1 MSPRLPS
8 GDADCMRARAE
19 EAEGTPDEPMDILV
33 IGAGSIG
40 RRHAANLAALG
51 VRVAIHDID
60 REALSSLCTTH
71 GYRPIH
77 DLDHALED
85 DRYTAAVIC
94 TPPHLHIPQA
104 IRAAEAGLH
113 LFIEKPLS
121 HRQEGI
127 DKLLSLVGK
136 CNLIGMAGFMLRY
149 EPGLCYLKEHIR
161 PEEVAFAQIEFGSY
175 LPDWR
180 SGVDYRSVYS
190 ARRSMGGGI
199 ILDDI
204 HELDY
209 ACWLFGFPQQIAGK
223 SGTFS
228 DLEIDV
234 EDTAEIQLIYPRS
247 LVTIHADYLQRRSMR
262 RCRICMRDGYTTDW
276 IFGEGVTSHTG
287 EGRSDFS
294 YRDSFA
300 INDLY
305 AAEVEDFLRC
315 IREGRQPES
324 DLPNAARVLDLA
336 LRARDGRA

>member
-1 MSPRLPS
+1 M
-8 GDADCMRARAE
+8 G
-19 EAEGTPDEPMDILV
+19 EPMDILV

-60 REALSSLCTTH
+60 REALSSLCTTR
-71 GYRPIH
+71 GYRPIY

-94 TPPHLHIPQA
+94 TPTHLHIPHA
-104 IRAAEAGLH
+104 IQAAEAGLH

-121 HRQEGI
+121 HGRQGI
-127 DKLLSLVGK
+127 DELLSLAGK
-136 CNLIGMAGFMLRY
+136 HRLVGMAGFMLRY
-149 EPGLCYLKEHIR
+149 EPGLCFLKEHIW
-161 PEEVAFAQIEFGSY
+161 PEDVAFAQIEFGSY
-175 LPDWR
+175 LPNWR
-180 SGVDYRSVYS
+180 GGVDYRSVYS
-190 ARRSMGGGI
+190 ATRSMGGGI

-209 ACWLFGFPQQIAGK
+209 ACWLFGFPDRIAGR
-223 SGTFS
+223 SGKYS

-234 EDTAEIQLIYPRS
+234 EDTAEILLIYPGT
-247 LVTIHADYLQRRSMR
+247 LVTIHADYLQRRYVR

-276 IFGEGVTSHTG
+276 IFGEGVTSYTE

-294 YRDSFA
+294 YRNSFA

-305 AAEVEDFLRC
+305 AAEMEDFLRC
-315 IREGRQPES
+315 IRDGRQPES
-324 DLPNAARVLDLA
+324 DLPNAAKVLDLA
-336 LRARDGRA
+336 LRAQGGRV